1 MKKKKK
7 KVSIKSFN
15 RIFTILA
22 ILIIYLIVLKI
33 FGGVGSKIINKDNT
47 VVLYNNYEYVNKD
60 EIYIDIVDEV
70 YFSINDIRNMFD
82 KYISYNETNKQ
93 LVSTYNMHVLEMKLD
108 ERQVIVNGTTME
120 IQGALK
126 EIFGKIYLPVTEL
139 GIVYDYDFSYSKENK
154 TIMIDSQKNERK
166 VTTILD
172 DISIV
177 KEPKNF
183 SQKVGKVS
191 KDTVVTVLDE
201 IGNYKKVRTDS
212 GLIGYVKAKK
222 TSETETSRESF
233 VEEKKEL
240 NVLWDYT
247 DISKITKNIQTKEG
261 ALNVIIPKMI
271 SLSEA
276 EKNKV
281 KVTIRDK
288 NKEKLKFAAEQNIQ
302 IIPYITDNDIE
313 NLKDMIDDY
322 DKRKVLIDEIV
333 LDCIKNNL
341 GGVTLNLTKV
351 NSENIQYFQRFIL
364 ELKPRL
370 KEFGKKLIIN
380 KNSLYTQEIYEI
392 ADYTI
397 EK

>member
-1 MKKKKK
+1 
-7 KVSIKSFN
+7 
-15 RIFTILA
+15 
-22 ILIIYLIVLKI
+22 
-33 FGGVGSKIINKDNT
+33 
-47 VVLYNNYEYVNKD
+47 
-60 EIYIDIVDEV
+60 
-70 YFSINDIRNMFD
+70 
-82 KYISYNETNKQ
+82 
-93 LVSTYNMHVLEMKLD
+93 MHVLEMKLD